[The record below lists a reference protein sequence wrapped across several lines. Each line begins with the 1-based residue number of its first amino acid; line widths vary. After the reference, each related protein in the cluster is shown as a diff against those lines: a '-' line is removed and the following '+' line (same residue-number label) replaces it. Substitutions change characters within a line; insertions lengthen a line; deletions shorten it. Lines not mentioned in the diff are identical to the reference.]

1 MMSFLPPGDSTYSGQ
16 IDSLFY
22 LIYYITTATFFAVQ
36 ITLLVFAF
44 RYRYNPNR
52 RATYTHG
59 NTTLEI
65 IWTVVPAVMLAV
77 LAVMSRTTWAD
88 IKWRQPPSDFN
99 LIVTAKQFNWEV
111 AYPGPDGKL
120 GTDDDVTM
128 DNDVHVPVGKT
139 VRVLLKSRDVIHSF
153 FIPNLR
159 FKQDAVPGHEIPT
172 WFKVT
177 KPGKYEI
184 PCAELCGFGHSGMRG
199 WLYVH
204 PVEEYDAWAREHHAG
219 PATPA
224 PREREENR

>member
-1 MMSFLPPGDSTYSGQ
+1 MMSFLPPGVSTYSGQ

-65 IWTVVPAVMLAV
+65 IWTVVPAVMLAI

-99 LIVTAKQFNWEV
+99 LIVSAKQFNWEV

-120 GTDDDVTM
+120 GTDDDVSF
-128 DNDVHVPVGKT
+128 DNDFHVPVNKT
-139 VRVLLKSRDVIHSF
+139 VRISLRSKDVIHSF
-153 FIPNLR
+153 FVPSFRL
-159 FKQDAVPGHEIPT
+159 KQDAVPGRDIPV
-172 WFKVT
+172 WFKAT
-177 KPGKYEI
+177 KAGKYEL

-199 WLYVH
+199 WVF
-204 PVEEYDAWAREHHAG
+204 VDEQADYDAWATEHKVG
-219 PATPA
+219 PAVTA
-224 PREREENR
+224 PGNGG